1 MFDALIKSLRNYV
14 EISDEEIDTLISKLE
29 VRKVKKKQWLVTPG
43 EYCKSEHFIS
53 KGVFRA
59 YCVDDNGHEHI
70 TKLSMEGWWIT
81 DISSF
86 ISGEPATQYV
96 EALEDGEVILFRK
109 QILEELYQEIP
120 ELNKYFR
127 LLYQLALCNN
137 QQRIF
142 RTISNT
148 ADKHYYHFIEQFPGI
163 EQRVPQYMIASYLGI
178 TPEFL
183 SKIKRKAHK
192 GIRQEKIAAR

>member
-1 MFDALIKSLRNYV
+1 MFDVLVESLKKF
-14 EISDEEIDTLISKLE
+14 ITITDDEIDLLKSKLE
-29 VRKVKKKQWLVTPG
+29 VRKIRKKQWLVTPG
-43 EYCKSEHFIS
+43 EFCRAEHFIS

-59 YCVDDNGHEHI
+59 YCIDDNGHEHI

-81 DISSF
+81 DINSF

-96 EALEDGEVILFRK
+96 EALDDGEVIVFRK
-109 QILEELYQEIP
+109 EVLEALYERIP
-120 ELNKYFR
+120 QLNKYFR
-127 LLYQLALCNN
+127 SLYQLALCNN

-148 ADKHYYHFIEQFPGI
+148 ADKHYFHFIEQFPTI

-183 SKIKRKAHK
+183 SKIKAKAK
-192 GIRQEKIAAR
+192 SKRPSKNILSQ